1 VEQAEPQLTGPDQR
15 DWYERLTTEHDNV
28 RAALEYVCET
38 GDKERALM
46 LAGGIWRFWWTGAAV
61 EEPEHWYARA
71 FGLDAE
77 VSETARAR
85 AIFGWA
91 HVAESRGENELARK
105 QFEEAAERL
114 GRLGETR
121 WQILA
126 FTHLAIVYRRLGD
139 GARADVLNEEALELA
154 LRSGDI
160 RGAAVIRGNMGTD

>member
-1 VEQAEPQLTGPDQR
+1 
-15 DWYERLTTEHDNV
+15 
-28 RAALEYVCET
+28 
-38 GDKERALM
+38 M
-46 LAGGIWRFWWTGAAV
+46 LAGTIWRFWWTRAAV

-77 VSETARAR
+77 ASETAQAR

-105 QFEEAAERL
+105 QFEEAVERL

-126 FTHLAIVYRRLGD
+126 MTHLAIAYRRLGD
-139 GARADVLNEEALELA
+139 RSRAEALNEEALQVA
-154 LRSGDI
+154 VRGGDI
-160 RGAAVIRGNMGTD
+160 RGAAVIRGNMGADLLAAGERERARELLEESLEGS